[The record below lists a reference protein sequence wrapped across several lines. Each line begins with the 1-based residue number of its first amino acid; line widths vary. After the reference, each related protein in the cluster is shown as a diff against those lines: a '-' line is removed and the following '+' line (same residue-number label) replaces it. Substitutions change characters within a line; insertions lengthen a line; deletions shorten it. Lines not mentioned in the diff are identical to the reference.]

1 MIYLSYIQF
10 ILFKM
15 TGSIGSLTPFLI
27 VLSNLLLLGILSAII
42 NEKLPEKQKFK
53 YVYHLSKILT
63 VKTRIIESHNSEILD
78 GFSDFGEAYGLS
90 LTYRNFLKLIENK
103 KCIENYKKC
112 GILDTIG
119 NPLCIDELVPCPINK
134 MNVDNIVKKDYYLG
148 NNYQTAPLSNM
159 SHNHAFFYSNDYEE
173 GEGKVIMIKT
183 KDEPKYFTYNN
194 FVVDTDAYKERF
206 GELEDIKILDDILD
220 IFDDNDNN
228 NDNNNDNDLDKVIK
242 IVQIINDLVDETS
255 LYIKGAKALTTFFLY
270 YYNKQV
276 EKFEKYIKEKF
287 EDLYDENNID
297 IYYSHIGDNFYTK
310 NFIGFKNSQ
319 ELNKFMKFDYKIYK
333 KIFPNYTAA
342 GWATVSIVMICIN
355 IRSDFPLF
363 FPICIKQNNNNNDQI
378 KCNIGVVLL
387 NSFFILPIALGFFI
401 YSVVTYVQVNKNKDL
416 NELKSIE
423 SDEFIKGFINEFVSL
438 CQKGGLILSCIIIT
452 GISFVMNVISLILF
466 FKNSCDRL

>member
-1 MIYLSYIQF
+1 MAC
-10 ILFKM
+10 
-15 TGSIGSLTPFLI
+15 SIGVLALLC
-27 VLSNLLLLGILSAII
+27 VLSNLLLIGILSAII
-42 NEKLPEKQKFK
+42 NEKYPEKQKFK

-63 VKTRIIESHNSEILD
+63 VKTMIIENHNSEILD
-78 GFSDFGEAYGLS
+78 GFSDSGEAYGLS
-90 LTYRNFLKLIENK
+90 LTYKNFLKLIKNK

-206 GELEDIKILDDILD
+206 GDLEEIKIFGDILD
-220 IFDDNDNN
+220 IFDDDNDN
-228 NDNNNDNDLDKVIK
+228 NDNNNNDEDDDLDKTNK
-242 IVQIINDLVDETS
+242 IVQIVNDLDVETS
-255 LYIKGAKALTTFFLY
+255 LYIKGAKALTTFFSN

-319 ELNKFMKFDYKIYK
+319 ELNKFMKFNFKIYN
-333 KIFPNYTAA
+333 KIFPNYKAA
-342 GWATVSIVMICIN
+342 GWAIASVVVICVSFFINCSLFLKICN
-355 IRSDFPLF
+355 
-363 FPICIKQNNNNNDQI
+363 KQNNSNDNLNRI
-378 KCNIGVVLL
+378 KILMAL
-387 NSFFILPIALGFFI
+387 ANSFFVLPIAIGFFI

-452 GISFVMNVISLILF
+452 GISFVMNVIPLILS
-466 FKNSCDRL
+466 FKDLCDRLS